1 MESDEGEN
9 ARGGAAGYLFF
20 QTREGF
26 HFKSIDKIFSGEP
39 VKKYIFNNSPELP
52 EGFDAKIL
60 LTDIESDI
68 DLNEKLTLGTYHN
81 RSSFFDF
88 YALNYTV
95 KDYKLSDSS
104 GVGDNIAS
112 SSLNNGSKATS
123 SRITPAGKKIDDLI
137 AKEFTQ
143 CPSRLMTHILDVG
156 THPTGSTVEDQLEH
170 WKENRAEPNFKAMDT
185 MQTSIMRYNQ
195 LFTIKTNIIIPGDF
209 SIKAGDVVFC
219 DFPELSGSD
228 KKDTNPESGGLYM
241 VAHVCHKVTSGSTTT
256 SLALVRD
263 SYGKK
268 PTGTNQILA

>member
-1 MESDEGEN
+1 MGP
-9 ARGGAAGYLFF
+9 AA
-20 QTREGF
+20 T
-26 HFKSIDKIFSGEP
+26 SNPEP
-39 VKKYIFNNSPELP
+39 YAN
-52 EGFDAKIL
+52 
-60 LTDIESDI
+60 
-68 DLNEKLTLGTYHN
+68 
-81 RSSFFDF
+81 FFDF

-95 KDYKLSDSS
+95 RDYRLGESS
-104 GVGDNIAS
+104 VVGDNIAS
-112 SSLNNGSKATS
+112 SSLNNGSKTTS
-123 SRITPAGKKIDDLI
+123 SKITPAGKKIDDLI

-143 CPSRLMTHILDVG
+143 SPSRLMTHILDVG
-156 THPTGSTVEDQLEH
+156 TQPTGSTVEDQLEH

-195 LFTIKTNIIIPGDF
+195 LFTVKTNIIIPGDF

-228 KKDTNPESGGLYM
+228 KKESNPESGGLYM

-268 PTGTNQILA
+268 STGTNQILA